1 MRDPDPASLPTAGP
15 PPVLVVDDEET
26 VRNLLALMVARAGG
40 TADTVEN
47 VAQARAALAERWY
60 RAVIVDKNLPDGN
73 GLTVLA
79 HVRETAPRTEVLV
92 VTGYANME
100 SAIEAL
106 RLGAF
111 DYVVKP
117 FDVAAV
123 THRIRLALERGRMQ
137 DDLERALAETKKQ
150 SASLAES
157 REEVGR
163 AYLETVMRLSRAAEY
178 KDDAAGDHIARIS
191 RYAAILARAVDATD
205 TFVETISLA
214 AALHD
219 IGKIGVSDGILRKA
233 GPLTPSER
241 KAVQEHV
248 AIGARILE
256 GATADVLVLAREV
269 VLTHHERWDGGGYPR
284 GLRETEI
291 PLSGRIVA
299 LCDAWDA
306 VSTDRVYRRAMSF
319 ERALEEIERGA
330 GTAFDP
336 ALVEAFR
343 DRLEQIKAVQRPLL
357 GADVA

>member
-1 MRDPDPASLPTAGP
+1 VLEPDPAAIPTSGP
-15 PPVLVVDDEET
+15 APVLVVDDEET

-40 TADTVEN
+40 TADTADS
-47 VAQARAALAERWY
+47 VAQARQALAGRWY

-73 GLTVLA
+73 GLTVLS
-79 HVRETAPRTEVLV
+79 HVRETAPRTEVLI
-92 VTGYANME
+92 VTGYANTE

-111 DYVVKP
+111 DYILKP
-117 FDVAAV
+117 FDIAAV
-123 THRIRLALERGRMQ
+123 THRIKLALERGRMQ
-137 DDLERALAETKKQ
+137 DDLDRALAEMKRQT
-150 SASLAES
+150 AAAAES

-178 KDDAAGDHIARIS
+178 KDDAAGDHIVRIS

-205 TFVETISLA
+205 SLA

-248 AIGARILE
+248 TIGASILE
-256 GATADVLVLAREV
+256 GATAGVLVLAREI
-269 VLTHHERWDGGGYPR
+269 VLTHHERWDGSGYPR
-284 GLRETEI
+284 GLRGTEI

-336 ALVEAFR
+336 ALVDAFR
-343 DRLEQIKAVQRPLL
+343 DRLEQIKAVQRPL
-357 GADVA
+357 ADAV